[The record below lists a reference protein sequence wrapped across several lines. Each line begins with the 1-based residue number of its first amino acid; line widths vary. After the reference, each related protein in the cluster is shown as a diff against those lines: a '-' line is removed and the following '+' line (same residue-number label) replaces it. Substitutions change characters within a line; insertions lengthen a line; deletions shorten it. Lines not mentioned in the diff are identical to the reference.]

1 MPNHCYGTEDVGATD
16 YPQDQRIDFEVKWN
30 RWTVNSYNYRDT
42 EVDEASETTALLCNY
57 NRLATSLMPSQQGYA
72 IQGDAWSQEHVA
84 GYAFT
89 NVAIFNAITSSSSIT
104 DAVVSTANSVDLC
117 GTMSD
122 AAGANDALGNPTGRQ
137 LHYRS
142 ISQCMKSSYASTTE
156 VPKMCTDTDDC
167 KDYPYTWGTRSW
179 SDNTNYGGDV
189 GLARDGHVIKGP
201 YNEDGELWDCD
212 DHDICNGAF
221 LNDGSY
227 AYVTTQKFPYT
238 IGCWGPAPS

>member
-1 MPNHCYGTEDVGATD
+1 MPYG
-16 YPQDQRIDFEVKWN
+16 
-30 RWTVNSYNYRDT
+30 
-42 EVDEASETTALLCNY
+42 
-57 NRLATSLMPSQQGYA
+57 QGYA
-72 IQGDAWSQEHVA
+72 VQGAAWPQEHVA

-89 NVAIFNAITSSSSIT
+89 NVAIFNAIQSSTSVT
-104 DAVVSTANSVDLC
+104 DAVYASANSVDLC

-122 AAGANDALGNPTGRQ
+122 AAGANDANGNATGRQ

-142 ISQCMKSSYASTTE
+142 ISQCMKESSTYWSETDI
-156 VPKMCTDTDDC
+156 PRMCTDTDDC
-167 KDYPYTWGTRSW
+167 KDYPWSWGTQAW
-179 SDNTNYGGDV
+179 TDNTSYGGNV

-227 AYVTTQKFPYT
+227 AYVTTQHFPYT
-238 IGCWGPAPS
+238 IGCWGPATSS

>member
-1 MPNHCYGTEDVGATD
+1 
-16 YPQDQRIDFEVKWN
+16 
-30 RWTVNSYNYRDT
+30 
-42 EVDEASETTALLCNY
+42 
-57 NRLATSLMPSQQGYA
+57 
-72 IQGDAWSQEHVA
+72 VA

-89 NVAIFNAITSSSSIT
+89 NVAIFNAINSSTSIT
-104 DAVVSTANSVDLC
+104 DAVAATANSVDLC
-117 GTMSD
+117 GTMSETT
-122 AAGANDALGNPTGRQ
+122 AGANDALSNATGRQ

-142 ISQCMKSSYASTTE
+142 ISQCMKTSSYTSTTV

-167 KDYPYTWGTRSW
+167 KNDPWSWGTRAW

-201 YNEDGELWDCD
+201 YNVDGELWDCD

-227 AYVTTQKFPYT
+227 AYVTTQNFPYT